1 MTLDPETQRA
11 MNEVHA
17 RIEAKRRAERG
28 SVETHSL
35 IPGTQSIAAIYTRG
49 LAPVLWADL
58 GELGSRKV
66 ILLKEG
72 DLLPILAGVEGA
84 ILADKEAATVFQR
97 AGLLVYLKRN
107 PIKCETD
114 DIKRDAN
121 ALTIVVAT
129 KDWLKLRI
137 DRAATFQKLDKRTG
151 RCVTKDPPPD
161 IVAALFGAGM
171 WHFKPLV
178 ATIETPTLRE
188 DGTVLNEPGYDDQTG
203 LFFDPG
209 DAKFPP
215 IADRP
220 TREDARAALD
230 KLKDVFREF
239 PFVQTEEE
247 LGTGRSVARSVA
259 LAGLLTTL
267 VRRSLRTAPLFLM
280 DAPTP
285 ASGKTLLVNV
295 IFQIAIGRE
304 AATMTYTG
312 DEQETR
318 KALTAL
324 LMAGDPIA
332 LLDNVDLPLRGASL
346 CAALT
351 SAVFKDRVLGLSRNV
366 ELPVL
371 TTWFATGNNV
381 PVEGD
386 LVRRVLISRIDPA
399 CERPEE
405 RTFERADLL
414 AHAREHRGELI
425 AAALTILR
433 AYVVAGRPDQG
444 LKPWG
449 SFEDWSKMIRAPLV
463 WLGEADP
470 VSSQASLSKNDPQ
483 REAHALIL
491 HAWVKV
497 YKHAPITCAEIARQ
511 VSGKDRNYLEVT
523 ADMAELREAL
533 ESVLDRGELKPRS
546 LGRWLQAH
554 QDRVIDGLVF
564 RKVGTKS
571 NSSLWRVEAI

>member
-324 LMAGDPIA
+324 LMAGD
-332 LLDNVDLPLRGASL
+332 
-346 CAALT
+346 
-351 SAVFKDRVLGLSRNV
+351 
-366 ELPVL
+366 
-371 TTWFATGNNV
+371 
-381 PVEGD
+381 
-386 LVRRVLISRIDPA
+386 
-399 CERPEE
+399 
-405 RTFERADLL
+405 
-414 AHAREHRGELI
+414 
-425 AAALTILR
+425 
-433 AYVVAGRPDQG
+433 
-444 LKPWG
+444 
-449 SFEDWSKMIRAPLV
+449 WSKMIRAPLV